1 MNPIMNNTINNNTR
15 VSDPWVESGAM
26 VYVALTVATLSAVIM
41 CCTWFIKQR
50 FNKNGYGT
58 LDVTADDEEEDIPL
72 VVGQVELSENFSDD
86 GDDGDDDRPPS
97 AAFTMEDSSSED
109 GDDVNTHE
117 DAV

>member
-1 MNPIMNNTINNNTR
+1 MNPIMNNTINNNTSI
-15 VSDPWVESGAM
+15 SDPWVESGAM

-58 LDVTADDEEEDIPL
+58 LDGTADSDEEDIPL
-72 VVGQVELSENFSDD
+72 VTEKQVELSEKET
-86 GDDGDDDRPPS
+86 GDGDDDPPS
-97 AAFTMEDSSSED
+97 EAFTMEDSSSED

>member
-1 MNPIMNNTINNNTR
+1 MNPIMNNTSVNNTD

-50 FNKNGYGT
+50 FIKNGYGT
-58 LDVTADDEEEDIPL
+58 LNATEPTGSGDEEDIPL
-72 VVGQVELSENFSDD
+72 VNTEVELAETFSDD
-86 GDDGDDDRPPS
+86 GELDENTS
-97 AAFTMEDSSSED
+97 SEAFTLDASSS
-109 GDDVNTHE
+109 DDEANRHE